1 MRRELDL
8 IRLLLLKLEGA
19 DEVIGLD
26 NFSEEQQLHHSVLL
40 IEAGYAH
47 GVIIPNKNGDPVS
60 TRMSRLTWAGHEFL
74 ELTRDDTIWNHAK
87 SVVAESAKGA
97 AAEIVT
103 SACKQL
109 LSLGI
114 EATVRGLSHPRG

>member
-1 MRRELDL
+1 MRRNLDI
-8 IRLLLLKLEGA
+8 IRLLLLKFEGS
-19 DEVIGLD
+19 DQVIGLEHY
-26 NFSEEQQLHHSVLL
+26 SEEQQLYHSVLL
-40 IEAGYAH
+40 IEAGYTH
-47 GVIIPNKNGDPVS
+47 GEIMHDQEGNPTC
-60 TRMSRLTWAGHEFL
+60 TRVSRLTWAGHEFL
-74 ELTRDDTIWNHAK
+74 ELTRDNTIWSHAK

-97 AAEIVT
+97 ATEILT

>member
-1 MRRELDL
+1 MRRNLDI
-8 IRLLLLKLEGA
+8 IRLLLLKFEGS
-19 DEVIGLD
+19 DKVIGLEY
-26 NFSEEQQLHHSVLL
+26 FSEEQQLYHSVLL

-47 GVIIPNKNGDPVS
+47 GEIMHDQDGNPTC
-60 TRMSRLTWAGHEFL
+60 TRVSRLTWAGHEFL
-74 ELTRDDTIWNHAK
+74 ELTKDDTIWNHAK

>member
-8 IRLLLLKLEGA
+8 IRLLLHKYEGA
-19 DEVIGLD
+19 NQVIGLD
-26 NFSEEQQLHHSVLL
+26 NFSNEQQLYHSALL
-40 IEAGYAH
+40 IEAGYVH
-47 GVIIPNKNGDPVS
+47 GAIMLGEDGNPVS
-60 TRMSRLTWAGHEFL
+60 TRVNRLTWAGHEFL

-97 AAEIVT
+97 ATEIVT

-109 LSLGI
+109 LSVGI
-114 EATVRGLSHPRG
+114 EAAVRGLTLPRG

>member
-8 IRLLLLKLEGA
+8 IRLLLFKFERPDQL
-19 DEVIGLD
+19 VNLD
-26 NFSEEQQLHHSVLL
+26 MYSASQQIYHSALL
-40 IEAGYAH
+40 IEAGYVH
-47 GVIIPNKNGDPVS
+47 GVIVIDADGYPTS
-60 TRMSRLTWAGHEFL
+60 TRVSRLTWAGHEFL
-74 ELTRDDTIWNHAK
+74 ELTRDDTIWNKAK
-87 SVVAESAKGA
+87 SVVAESAKGVA
-97 AAEIVT
+97 TEIVT